1 MAEAGN
7 WCLIES
13 DPGVFT
19 ELISGMGVRG
29 VQVEEI
35 WSLDESTMEQLKP
48 ILGLIF
54 LFKWQGASGSEPNVS
69 STGEPEGSTDH
80 IFFANQVIQNACA
93 TQAILSILLNRDDLD
108 LGQELRN
115 FKEFTGDFPPDMKGL
130 AISNSDLIRSVHN
143 SFARS
148 DPFVN
153 EIQDPR
159 ASKDEDL
166 FHFIAYLPIHGA
178 LYELD
183 GLSRGPVNLGACT
196 DDNWVTKANEAI
208 MSRMEKYGASEL
220 HFSLMALTKD
230 RIELYQEQMEE
241 VDGMLLSLPDD
252 AIEERRRLDEDRN
265 LLAHKLQLEK
275 EKRARWHREN
285 QLRKHNFVPMIY
297 ELLKKL
303 AERKELDPLIT
314 TAKEK
319 ATTRAA
325 EKAKKKAENQ

>member
-1 MAEAGN
+1 MSEAGN

-54 LFKWQGASGSEPNVS
+54 LFKWQDASGGSEPTS
-69 STGEPEGSTDH
+69 GGQPDAAADH
-80 IFFANQVIQNACA
+80 VFFANQVINNACA
-93 TQAILSILLNRDDLD
+93 TQAILSILLNRDDID

-115 FKEFTGDFPPDMKGL
+115 FKEFTADFPPDMKGL

-208 MSRMEKYGASEL
+208 MGRMEKYGASEL
-220 HFSLMALTKD
+220 HFSLMALTGD
-230 RIELYQEQMEE
+230 RIDLYQEQIEE
-241 VDGMLLSLPDD
+241 VDGLLLSLPDD
-252 AIEERRRLDEDRN
+252 ATDERRRLDEDRN
-265 LLAHKLQLEK
+265 LLEHKLQLEK

-285 QLRKHNFVPMIY
+285 ILRKHNFVPMIY
-297 ELLKKL
+297 NLLRTL

-319 ATTRAA
+319 ATARAA
-325 EKAKKKAENQ
+325 EKAKATAEKK

>member
-54 LFKWQGASGSEPNVS
+54 LFKWQGSSQEPAA
-69 STGEPEGSTDH
+69 TPTPQGPTDH
-80 IFFANQVIQNACA
+80 IFFANQVINNACA
-93 TQAILSILLNRDDLD
+93 TQAILSILLNRDDVD

-115 FKEFTGDFPPDMKGL
+115 FKDFTADFPPDMKGL

-153 EIQDPR
+153 EMQDPR
-159 ASKDEDL
+159 AKSDEDL
-166 FHFIAYLPIHGA
+166 YHFIAYLPIHGA

-183 GLSRGPVNLGACT
+183 GLSRGPVNLGPCT
-196 DDNWVTKANEAI
+196 NDSWVSKANEAI
-208 MSRMEKYGASEL
+208 MSRMERYGASEL

-241 VDGMLLSLPDD
+241 VDGMLLSLPDSAQD
-252 AIEERRRLDEDRN
+252 ERRRLDEDRN
-265 LLAHKLQLEK
+265 LLEHKLQLEK

-297 ELLKKL
+297 NMLLKL
-303 AERKELDPLIT
+303 AERKELAPLIT

-319 ATTRAA
+319 ATARAA
-325 EKAKKKAENQ
+325 EKAQKK